1 MSKPK
6 LHLDEDA
13 SNFDIYNSLA
23 SKGHDITRTP
33 NEWIKKKA
41 SDQEQLQ
48 KASGQGR
55 SIFSGSLG
63 FAVVVAPA
71 VALLG
76 GGSATAARTGG
87 VSRQFPMN
95 LFSFN
100 AKDFLRIA
108 KKSPKHKGI
117 IVSPQKPVS
126 IILKAL
132 DRFFNESSAEEMENQ
147 VRWLSDWE
155 K

>member
-55 SIFSGSLG
+55 SI
-63 FAVVVAPA
+63 
-71 VALLG
+71 
-76 GGSATAARTGG
+76 
-87 VSRQFPMN
+87 
-95 LFSFN
+95 FSFN

>member
-13 SNFDIYNSLA
+13 SNLDIYNSLA

-41 SDQEQLQ
+41 SDEEQLQ
-48 KASGQGR
+48 KASRQGR
-55 SIFSGSLG
+55 SI
-63 FAVVVAPA
+63 
-71 VALLG
+71 
-76 GGSATAARTGG
+76 
-87 VSRQFPMN
+87 
-95 LFSFN
+95 FSFN
-100 AKDFLRIA
+100 AKDFLRIVQ
-108 KKSPKHKGI
+108 KSPKHKGI
-117 IVSPQKPVS
+117 IRSPQKPIS
-126 IILKAL
+126 TIIKAL

-147 VRWLSDWE
+147 VCWLSDWE